1 MENTIASLINEA
13 NQHLATYQSKLV
25 IIGRGLYVYLPKN
38 NFKEVQKYLE
48 HLGLVINGNRT
59 ITSISNDVSYKV
71 KILTRAVKP
80 NFSLSNDTNGNIK
93 LEFRKTA
100 ENKGYYYLGQHTH
113 EEVEEIILL
122 FIELNLI
129 GFTDKEICIMFE
141 RKFKRK

>member
-1 MENTIASLINEA
+1 MKNTIASLINEA
-13 NQHLATYQSKLV
+13 NQHLVTYQSKLV
-25 IIGRGLYVYLPKN
+25 IIGRDLYLYLPKN
-38 NFKEVQKYLE
+38 NFKEVQKSIK

-71 KILTRAVKP
+71 KILIRAVKP
-80 NFSLSNDTNGNIK
+80 NFSLSNDTNGSIK

-113 EEVEEIILL
+113 EEVEDIILL

-129 GFTDKEICIMFE
+129 GFTDKEICKMFE
-141 RKFKRK
+141 RKYKRK